1 MMELLQLF
9 LAVVVGVV
17 SSARLTRLITQDSF
31 PPAVW
36 VRMKWD
42 DLTDDSQWNPLF
54 HCHWCM
60 SFWTTLPIG
69 LWGWLSNFHVSWWVV
84 NLLLAGSYLNAMLVE
99 RDEKD

>member
-9 LAVVVGVV
+9 LAFVVGVI

-31 PPAVW
+31 PPAAW
-36 VRMKWD
+36 VRAKWD
-42 DLTDDSQWNPLF
+42 DRTDGSSWNDLF

-84 NLLLAGSYLNAMLVE
+84 NILLAGSYLNAMLVE